1 MQKKY
6 IVRLTDEER
15 GELREVIGKLK
26 GTGQKVRR
34 AQILLK
40 ADADGPNWTDQKIAE
55 AFSCRVQTIEKIRQ
69 RLVERGFHETLN
81 GAKRERPPVE
91 KLVSVQRNEV
101 RIGEGKVILVS
112 DNLNTHTKG
121 AFYEAFE
128 PERARR
134 LVRRIE
140 FHHTPKHGSWLN
152 IAENELRSLTRQCV
166 SGRRFADIPA
176 LQEEA
181 SAWSTDVNS
190 TQRGVDWQM
199 KIDDT
204 RCKLKS
210 TAYVLQVRPGGT
222 FDNSPAIYRWDPNP
236 QKVPLSCRDN

>member
-101 RIGEGKVILVS
+101 RIGEGKR
-112 DNLNTHTKG
+112 K
-121 AFYEAFE
+121 
-128 PERARR
+128 
-134 LVRRIE
+134 
-140 FHHTPKHGSWLN
+140 
-152 IAENELRSLTRQCV
+152 
-166 SGRRFADIPA
+166 
-176 LQEEA
+176 
-181 SAWSTDVNS
+181 
-190 TQRGVDWQM
+190 
-199 KIDDT
+199 
-204 RCKLKS
+204 
-210 TAYVLQVRPGGT
+210 RPGKMGT
-222 FDNSPAIYRWDPNP
+222 ARNRALITQF
-236 QKVPLSCRDN
+236 